1 MDGPNGPKPE
11 VEEQKPDSRTLLQR
25 FERHILGK
33 MLAGFLALVPLL
45 VTAIILL
52 FVIQYVDNFIRP
64 LTFVGGHP
72 WDFPGIGLIAALI
85 AFYSVGLLIATGF
98 GRQAIGWKSAVLTR
112 IPVVKTIFGVTQQAT
127 TALTSPSGH
136 SFSRVV
142 FLEWPREGMVA
153 MGLVTGHAHS
163 PEKDESLVV
172 VYIPTVPNPT
182 SGNMAFVSE
191 EDVIETGLTVEDAM
205 KLIFS
210 GGIVLPEAL
219 SSVPRINVPD
229 IPSEFPEVST
239 KESEPTGPAAS
250 QTTGSPTSS

>member
-1 MDGPNGPKPE
+1 MDGPNGPAPE
-11 VEEQKPDSRTLLQR
+11 AEEQKPANRKTLKR
-25 FERHILGK
+25 VERHILGK

-52 FVIQYVDNFIRP
+52 FVIENVDNFVRP
-64 LTFVGGHP
+64 LAFVDGQP
-72 WDFPGIGLIAALI
+72 WDFPGIGLIVALV

-98 GRQAIGWKSAVLTR
+98 GRQAISWKSAVLSR

-136 SFSRVV
+136 RFSRVV

-163 PEKDESLVV
+163 PDKAESLVV

-191 EDVIETGLTVEDAM
+191 DDVIETGLTVEDAM

-219 SSVPRINVPD
+219 SSVPKINVPE
-229 IPSEFPEVST
+229 IAPEFAEVGT
-239 KESEPTGPAAS
+239 KEPEPTSAAAS
-250 QTTGSPTSS
+250 QTTGSRTSS